1 MWSSGKDATWLASNE
16 IPEVWWDLEQRL
28 QLSQPGF
35 QTQGNWEN
43 KCLFF
48 LVASFEVVFMQ
59 HRKPIGYCSVA
70 KLCPTLATSWIAA
83 HQAPLSSNTYC
94 SCSDSCPLCR
104 WCSLSHPLLSPS
116 PPAFNLSQHLGLS
129 NELALC
135 IRWPKYWSFNFSINL
150 SKEHSG
156 LISFRFDCFD
166 LLTVWGTLKSLL

>member
-116 PPAFNLSQHLGLS
+116 PPAFNLSQHLGLFQRAGS
-129 NELALC
+129 LHQVAKVLELQLQHQ
-135 IRWPKYWSFNFSINL
+135 SFQRT
-150 SKEHSG
+150 
-156 LISFRFDCFD
+156 FRVDF
-166 LLTVWGTLKSLL
+166 L

>member
-70 KLCPTLATSWIAA
+70 KSCPTLATSWIAA
-83 HQAPLSSNTYC
+83 HRAPLSSNTYC

-104 WCSLSHPLLSPS
+104 WCSLSHPRLSPS
-116 PPAFNLSQHLGLS
+116 PPAFNLSPHLGLVQRAGS
-129 NELALC
+129 LHQVAKVLELQLQHQ
-135 IRWPKYWSFNFSINL
+135 SFQRT
-150 SKEHSG
+150 
-156 LISFRFDCFD
+156 FRVDF
-166 LLTVWGTLKSLL
+166 L

>member
-16 IPEVWWDLEQRL
+16 IPEVWWDLEQKL

-70 KLCPTLATSWIAA
+70 KSCPTLATSWIAA
-83 HQAPLSSNTYC
+83 HQAPLSSDTYC
-94 SCSDSCPLCR
+94 SCSDSCPLSR
-104 WCSLSHPLLSPS
+104 WCSPTVSSSAVPFSSCLRSF
-116 PPAFNLSQHLGLS
+116 PASGSFPMSWLFTSGGQSIGAS
-129 NELALC
+129 TSAS
-135 IRWPKYWSFNFSINL
+135 IFPKT
-150 SKEHSG
+150 
-156 LISFRFDCFD
+156 FRVDF
-166 LLTVWGTLKSLL
+166 L